1 MAANL
6 LTQSPSFVSN
16 ASIRSTLNSPPEQG
30 SYNLSKDDSVGLPSS
45 SAASSN
51 EYDRWCF
58 VSDNHTRPFTTI
70 DGFKKH
76 LREHFT
82 GYFCI
87 PPKALVYKE
96 DGPRCASCN
105 IPNPDLIHLNT
116 HVTECVG
123 RKFTRKSTLIKH
135 LEKKHG
141 VHDGSVLAGQSEYS
155 VDQKYFACGFCVF
168 CCGSLNELANHVDA
182 LHYRLSQHIRDW
194 DYDKVIRGLLCQP
207 VVVECWQAVLASNPP
222 LQESWFRWRPTLVKQ
237 LKHRLEMSQEPAET
251 LCNAVIDA
259 SNYRRSWYG
268 YLESVPL
275 TNLTDQGTVTDQTIE
290 PFERQDAISPLSFN
304 LEQSHITYPPHTVA
318 ASPQMQHPAR
328 DWDRFNYT
336 DWDEGRRYPQNASE
350 TYASPASA
358 TYQQPSHRA
367 PIFYSSNCGES
378 FMQYQYPA
386 YSSST
391 ASASGTSRVLEGQA
405 WAPYNSRLG
414 GYSPGLS
421 PNLSTN
427 PQSRQEL
434 ETYTTPAQAHGGWN
448 YPASTL
454 ESASSPLSR
463 DHSISALSYFNDT
476 CNLRAHPPVAAHSS
490 RREPTNRQVTNIDS
504 DSDDQQRLT
513 QARGRSLRQRRDH

>member
-1 MAANL
+1 MS
-6 LTQSPSFVSN
+6 SP
-16 ASIRSTLNSPPEQG
+16 LEQG
-30 SYNLSKDDSVGLPSS
+30 SYNLSRADSVRLPNSS
-45 SAASSN
+45 VASAN

-58 VSDNHTRPFTTI
+58 VSDDHTRPFTTM

-105 IPNPDLIHLNT
+105 IPNPDLIHLNA

-141 VHDGSVLAGQSEYS
+141 VHDGSVLASESEYS

-168 CCGSLNELANHVDA
+168 YCGSLNELANHVDA
-182 LHYRLSQHIRDW
+182 HHYRFLQHIRDW
-194 DYDKVIRGLLCQP
+194 DYDKVIRGLLFQP
-207 VVVECWQAVLASNPP
+207 VVAECWQAILASNPP

-237 LKHRLEMSQEPAET
+237 LKHRLELSQEPAEA
-251 LCNAVIDA
+251 LCNAAIDA
-259 SNYRRSWYG
+259 SNYRRNCYG

-275 TNLTDQGTVTDQTIE
+275 TNLTDQETITDQTIE
-290 PFERQDAISPLSFN
+290 AFERQDAISPLSFN
-304 LEQSHITYPPHTVA
+304 SEQSHIAYSLHTAA

-328 DWDRFNYT
+328 HWDGFSYT
-336 DWDEGRRYPQNASE
+336 DWDQGRRYPQIASE
-350 TYASPASA
+350 TYTSPTSA
-358 TYQQPSHRA
+358 TYQHPSHRA
-367 PIFYSSNCGES
+367 HSFYPSNSGES
-378 FMQYQYPA
+378 SMQYQGPA

-405 WAPYNSRLG
+405 WASYNSRLG
-414 GYSPGLS
+414 RHSPGLS
-421 PNLSTN
+421 PNLATN

-434 ETYTTPAQAHGGWN
+434 ERYTTPAQAHGDWN
-448 YPASTL
+448 YPVSTM
-454 ESASSPLSR
+454 ESASLPLSR
-463 DHSISALSYFNDT
+463 DYNIFALSHFNDT
-476 CNLRAHPPVAAHSS
+476 CNSGAHLPVAAHSS
-490 RREPTNRQVTNIDS
+490 RRESTNRRGTGTDS
-504 DSDDQQRLT
+504 DSDNQQCFT
-513 QARGRSLRQRRDH
+513 HARGRSRRQRRDH